1 MTLQTRQ
8 QWGELARPSQ
18 ATAVELP
25 ANPGGLSS
33 THPQSQSLQHVQP
46 ENTDSCS
53 KSVTT
58 RQVVPSSLK
67 VPQDTCSELS
77 PLGHWDLLRTLLRTL
92 PKEQPQPHWGRL
104 TSSSQRSC
112 LSRLA
117 MSSGVSPDSLAK
129 GRWDERTCCG
139 QIKQRSDTRRLLNRD
154 PVKQPK

>member
-1 MTLQTRQ
+1 MTFPSHGSRAPRKPRGPQLHLPPKPEPTTPTR
-8 QWGELARPSQ
+8 A
-18 ATAVELP
+18 
-25 ANPGGLSS
+25 
-33 THPQSQSLQHVQP
+33 QP

-53 KSVTT
+53 KCPA

-77 PLGHWDLLRTLLRTL
+77 PLRHWDLLRTLLQTL
-92 PKEQPQPHWGRL
+92 PKGHPPPHRGRL

>member
-1 MTLQTRQ
+1 MTLEHERRVVVVCPEATFSLSIRSSLSPLVLTSLPV
-8 QWGELARPSQ
+8 WNSCFVPEL
-18 ATAVELP
+18 TL
-25 ANPGGLSS
+25 
-33 THPQSQSLQHVQP
+33 
-46 ENTDSCS
+46 
-53 KSVTT
+53 
-58 RQVVPSSLK
+58 PSSLK

-92 PKEQPQPHWGRL
+92 PKEHPQPHRGRL

-117 MSSGVSPDSLAK
+117 MSRGVSPDSLAK